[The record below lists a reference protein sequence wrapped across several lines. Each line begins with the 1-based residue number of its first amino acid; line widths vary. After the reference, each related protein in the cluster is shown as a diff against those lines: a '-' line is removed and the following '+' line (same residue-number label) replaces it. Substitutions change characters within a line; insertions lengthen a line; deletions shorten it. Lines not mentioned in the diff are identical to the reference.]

1 MTKEKSQIESCLFRY
16 KATGHGIDHI
26 LFRVGG
32 TQNKT
37 NIISIFSAIISPP
50 ELIQAPL

>member
-1 MTKEKSQIESCLFRY
+1 MHGHTDTVDYFDLLIELFP
-16 KATGHGIDHI
+16 
-26 LFRVGG
+26 VGG
-32 TQNKT
+32 TQNKI